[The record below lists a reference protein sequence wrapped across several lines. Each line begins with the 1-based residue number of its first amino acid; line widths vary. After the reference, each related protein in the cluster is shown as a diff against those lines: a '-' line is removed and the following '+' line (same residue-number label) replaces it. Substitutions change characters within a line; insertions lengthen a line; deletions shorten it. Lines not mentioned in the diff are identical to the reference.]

1 MNGFVDTF
9 AGLVPSSL
17 PDPQNAVSIEIGN
30 TSITGWES
38 LSITCS
44 AEAFPRSF
52 SLTASDPYFDD
63 PSRALSFPEGPGKP
77 CTIKIGEDTVITGF
91 LDRYTTTIS
100 TGQHIIQLTGR
111 GKGEDLVDCSADL
124 ENTPGVEGATMT
136 ASSIEDVATKLC
148 STYGI
153 TVKNLAPGKGAILLP
168 FTIWLGETS
177 YEVIERV
184 ARYTSFLVYEDELGQ
199 LILNQVGTE
208 KMASGFSMGP
218 TGNIEGATAT
228 LSYDQRY
235 SSYTVVWNSIAQY
248 NILSP
253 VLNNRA
259 FKEDPA
265 MAPRKRPLIIVSEQN
280 QPDMDLGQ
288 ARADWEYARRIGRS
302 QAIRLTCDNWRDSAG
317 KLWQPNYLA
326 TIDAPALKLENK
338 EWIIGTVTF
347 RKDQSGTH
355 ADVVLMPPDAFKPQP
370 APLFLWDLL
379 LTQSVQSP
387 QGVPLTPPKP
397 GPGGLLGGV

>member
-1 MNGFVDTF
+1 MNGFVDTL
-9 AGLVPSSL
+9 AGLL
-17 PDPQNAVSIEIGN
+17 PDSDPDPKNVVSINIGN

-38 LSITCS
+38 VSITCS

-52 SLTASDPYFDD
+52 TLTASDPHFDD
-63 PSRALSFPEGPGKP
+63 PSAALTFPSGPGEP
-77 CTIKIGEDTVITGF
+77 CTIKIGTDTVITGF
-91 LDRYTTTIS
+91 LDRYDTTIS
-100 TGQHIIQLTGR
+100 AGQHIIQLTGR

-124 ENTPGVEGATMT
+124 ENTPGVQGATMT

-153 TVKNLAPGKGAILLP
+153 TVKNLAPGKGPILFP

-177 YEVIERV
+177 YEVLERV

-199 LILNQVGTE
+199 VILNQVGTD
-208 KMASGFSMGP
+208 KMGSGFTMGGP
-218 TGNIEGATAT
+218 DANIEGASSS
-228 LSYDQRY
+228 LSFDQRY

-253 VLNNRA
+253 ILKNRG
-259 FKEDPA
+259 FKEDTA

-280 QPDMDLGQ
+280 QPGMDLGQ

-302 QAIRLTCDNWRDSAG
+302 QAIRLTCDSWRDTND

-326 TIDAPALKLENK
+326 TINAPALKLENK

-347 RKDQSGTH
+347 RKDVSGTH
-355 ADVVLMPPDAFKPQP
+355 SDVVLMPPDAFKPQP
-370 APLFLWDLL
+370 APLFLWDLQ

-387 QGVPLTPPKP
+387 QGPPPTP